1 MAEVSLKASNKSKI
15 KKGSL
20 IKRQDGKI
28 NWSVTILL
36 IICCDT
42 LIF

>member
-20 IKRQDGKI
+20 IKSKMVKLIGRLQYY
-28 NWSVTILL
+28 LL
-36 IICCDT
+36 
-42 LIF
+42 FVH